1 MIPSDTLTL
10 EELAAANAPDDDD
23 LDLEALRRIADP
35 EPQALAPAYHAT
47 VPADLDARAAHVAE
61 ATAELTRQFR
71 SGEIEFDDF
80 EAQRDQLLR
89 EREALTVARTKAE
102 ISQEM
107 QAQTAERA
115 WRTTVDKFLST
126 TELDY
131 RNDPKL
137 MGDLDQFVRHLA
149 AKGANSDKPMEWF
162 LREADRAVQALHGH
176 AARDAAGGARD
187 DDRVHRDV
195 AGLSGLA
202 LEDAIGRM
210 TPAQREQ
217 WLRS

>member
-35 EPQALAPAYHAT
+35 EPQALTPAYHAT

-61 ATAELTRQFR
+61 ATAELTRMFR

-115 WRTTVDKFLST
+115 WRTTVDRFLAGAD
-126 TELDY
+126 LDY
-131 RNDPKL
+131 KGDPRL
-137 MGDLDQFVRHLA
+137 MDDLDGYVRHLA
-149 AKGANSDKPMEWF
+149 GKPENAGRSMEWF

-176 AARDAAGGARD
+176 AARDAGGARD

-195 AGLSGLA
+195 AGLTGLD

-210 TPAQREQ
+210 TPAQRDR